1 MKTKLTN
8 LPNKLVFISKLK
20 YKLIFIFLF
29 LSTSTIF
36 AQTCAAD
43 FDVLK
48 GRKSRSTTAI
58 GTYYKMIIT
67 NKGTSNDVY
76 TLSSSNING
85 TCSNSDNSSTS
96 NNVILNVT
104 FTDNNLNPITS
115 ISVNSGETL
124 TFLVHVTI
132 PIGTPIDRWSC
143 SQINASSSICSSYK
157 VTTTIHTLLINS
169 NDN

>member
-8 LPNKLVFISKLK
+8 LPNKLVFISKSK
-20 YKLIFIFLF
+20 YKLIVIFLF

-43 FDVLK
+43 IDVLK
-48 GRKSRSTTAI
+48 GRKSRSTTAS

-67 NKGTSNDVY
+67 NKGTNNDVY

-124 TFLVHVTI
+124 TFLVHVTV
-132 PIGTPIDRWSC
+132 PTGTPIDRWSC
-143 SQINASSSICSSYK
+143 SQITASSSICSSYK
-157 VTTTIHTLLINS
+157 VTTTNTYSINKFK
-169 NDN
+169 